1 MKHVLMIALTAAIA
15 LALPAARAADDGGWT
30 LKKSGDGIEI
40 YLRDFPGSK
49 SKEFRA
55 IMRIPGT
62 SLSSLMAAFDDAPAY
77 PRWMHN
83 CIEARVV
90 KLISPSERYTYSATR
105 APWPVSPRDMVT
117 HTVVRQDPKTLAV
130 SLEIHAAPDFLPP
143 VSGRVRIPTL
153 DALWTF
159 KPAGNGDVIV
169 IYQLHSEPGGS
180 LPPGLANMA
189 VTDLPYN
196 TFIKLR
202 NIVREEKY
210 AKARFPQ
217 ITEPAR

>member
-1 MKHVLMIALTAAIA
+1 MKQTLVLALAATVA
-15 LALPAARAADDGGWT
+15 LALSAARAADEGWT

-40 YLRDFPGSK
+40 YLRDYPGSK
-49 SKEFRA
+49 TKEFRA
-55 IMRIPGT
+55 VMRIPGT
-62 SLSSLMAAFDDAPAY
+62 SLSGMMAVFDDAPSY

-90 KLISPSERYTYSATR
+90 KKISLSERFTYSATR

-117 HTVVRQDPKTLAV
+117 HTLVRQDPKTLAV
-130 SLEIHAAPDFLPP
+130 TLEIHAVPDYLPP
-143 VSGRVRIPTL
+143 VSGRVRVPKL

-159 KPAGNGDVIV
+159 SPGGNGGVLV
-169 IYQLHSEPGGS
+169 TYQMHSEPGGS
-180 LPPGLANMA
+180 LPAGLANMA
-189 VTDLPYN
+189 VTDMPYN

>member
-1 MKHVLMIALTAAIA
+1 MKHALVITLTAAIA
-15 LALPAARAADDGGWT
+15 LALPAARAADDGGW
-30 LKKSGDGIEI
+30 KPGKSGDGIEI
-40 YLRDFPGSK
+40 YLRDYPGSK

-55 IMRIPGT
+55 IMRVPGT
-62 SLSSLMAAFDDAPAY
+62 SLSSLMAAFDDAPSY

-90 KLISPSERYTYSATR
+90 KLLSTSERYTYSATR

-117 HTVVRQDPKTLAV
+117 HTLVRQDPKTLAV
-130 SLEIHAAPDFLPP
+130 TLKISAVPDYLPP
-143 VSGRVRIPTL
+143 VTGRVRIRKL

-159 KPAGNGDVIV
+159 SPAGNGDVLV
-169 IYQLHSEPGGS
+169 TYQLHSEPGGS

-202 NIVREEKY
+202 NIIREEKY
-210 AKARFPQ
+210 ARARFPQ